1 MLTKLLDSQA
11 PPQAETCRRDG
22 CPSGLRASALIGLG
36 FLLVLTLQPQPL
48 HAQDTERVAVS
59 LASQPS
65 MDPCPDRG
73 EVQGLDPQGDGFLA
87 VRTGPSTEREQVDEL
102 HNGDVVMLCDYQNGW
117 HRVVY
122 PGEGQE
128 AAACL
133 RSSDQMP
140 EPGSVTGPC
149 RSGWVHGN
157 WVRWLW

>member
-1 MLTKLLDSQA
+1 
-11 PPQAETCRRDG
+11 
-22 CPSGLRASALIGLG
+22 LIGLG

-65 MDPCPDRG
+65 MDPW
-73 EVQGLDPQGDGFLA
+73 
-87 VRTGPSTEREQVDEL
+87 
-102 HNGDVVMLCDYQNGW
+102 LCDYQNGW